1 MWSAGDSTG
10 GRVNTVPTL
19 TGTLGVRSG
28 GRVPAQAQRTH
39 STRRPLRE
47 SSGPRGSRTQE
58 DDKVRPEASETRPR
72 RLRELIQGRR
82 EYLGLSQETV
92 ADRLEMSA
100 RAYGNWE
107 RGVVKE
113 WTDQKLYALA
123 GALEMTTFQTARL
136 FWLAV
141 DRAPQPE
148 LRGPAEQSQM
158 DASSAAFIE
167 EYSVLINAQS
177 LPAFLI
183 DHRWNVRMAN
193 SAFRALFRGVSE
205 HPTAMPA
212 SNFLRFGL
220 FHPDASRTLEGHVAW
235 KLSMLAQLAASLE
248 RYDDD
253 SVLQAMRREVYLDA
267 ALREMYLQDM
277 PAWTYGPGAD
287 LLHHGD
293 NIRLVRH
300 PDPGLGLRGCR
311 FVEETPRPLQ
321 ALGLTRITLVLTDA
335 DEGASAEHL
344 DPLESY
350 AA

>member
-1 MWSAGDSTG
+1 M
-10 GRVNTVPTL
+10 PTL
-19 TGTLGVRSG
+19 TGASGVHAG
-28 GRVPAQAQRTH
+28 GRVPAQVQRAN
-39 STRRPLRE
+39 SARPTLRE
-47 SSGPRGSRTQE
+47 SGGSHGYRTRE
-58 DDKVRPEASETRPR
+58 DGEVRPEAGESRPR
-72 RLRELIQGRR
+72 QLRKLIQGRR

-92 ADRLEMSA
+92 ADRLEMST

-107 RGVVKE
+107 RGVVKG

-148 LRGPAEQSQM
+148 LRSPTPRSQM
-158 DASSAAFIE
+158 DASTAAFIE

-193 SAFRALFRGVSE
+193 RAFHVLFRGVSE

-220 FHPDASRTLEGHVAW
+220 FHPDASRVLEGHLAW

-267 ALREMYLQDM
+267 TLREMYLQDM
-277 PAWTYGPGAD
+277 PAWSYGPGAD

-293 NIRLVRH
+293 NVRLIRH

-335 DEGASAEHL
+335 DERAAVEHQ
-344 DPLESY
+344 DSLEPY